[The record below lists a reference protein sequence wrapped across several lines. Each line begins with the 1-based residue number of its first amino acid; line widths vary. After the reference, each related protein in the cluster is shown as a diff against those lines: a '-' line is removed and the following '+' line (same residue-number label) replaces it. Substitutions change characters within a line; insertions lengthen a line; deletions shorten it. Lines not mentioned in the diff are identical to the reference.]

1 MTKPSRGAK
10 APRAATPRERVIT
23 RYGNRKLY
31 DPSAR
36 KYVTL
41 DDLATM
47 VAAGEGLRVIDRAS
61 REDITRVVFAQ
72 VILEL
77 VRGRAASIPEQV
89 LAGIIRLASGP
100 ATAWTEWRAPHEAA
114 ARARQEAERIAS
126 ELMSRGRLT
135 LDEALGLRQEIAGSV
150 LSLVTEAQK
159 GLESRLRGLVGAP
172 SPRRRRKA
180 ARKS

>member
-1 MTKPSRGAK
+1 VKKTAR
-10 APRAATPRERVIT
+10 APRAPRATAHRPRVVT

-41 DDLATM
+41 DHLATM
-47 VAAGEGLRVIDRAS
+47 VAAGEDVRVVERAT
-61 REDITRVVFAQ
+61 REDITSVVFAQ

-77 VRGRAASIPEQV
+77 VRARAASIPDRV

-100 ATAWTEWRAPHEAA
+100 AAAWAEWGGTHEAA

-126 ELMSRGRLT
+126 GLLSRGRLT

-150 LSLVTEAQK
+150 QRLLSGTQK
-159 GLESRLRGLVGAP
+159 GLESRLRGLVGGK
-172 SPRRRRKA
+172 SPRRRRA

>member
-1 MTKPSRGAK
+1 MTP
-10 APRAATPRERVIT
+10 RVIT

-31 DPSAR
+31 DPSTR

-41 DDLATM
+41 DDLAAM
-47 VAAGEGLRVIDRAS
+47 IAAGDEVRVVERAS
-61 REDITRVVFAQ
+61 RKDVTRVVFAQ

-77 VRGRAASIPEQV
+77 VRARAQSVPEQV

-100 ATAWTEWRAPHEAA
+100 ATAWTEWRAPQEAA

-126 ELMSRGRLT
+126 GLLSKGRLT

-150 LSLVTEAQK
+150 QRMATEAQK
-159 GLESRLRGLVGAP
+159 GLESRLRGLVGTP
-172 SPRRRRKA
+172 PRRRA
-180 ARKS
+180 TARTPRARRS